1 MHGLLL
7 KELQEELDDAPVLDS
22 YITAILQKKAEDLFY
37 FNELQQYQNAGT
49 EAKAS
54 VSWSSLQHK
63 DFGDSRDS
71 LDKTRQDFY
80 LPYYKFT

>member
-1 MHGLLL
+1 M
-7 KELQEELDDAPVLDS
+7 V
-22 YITAILQKKAEDLFY
+22 FY
-37 FNELQQYQNAGT
+37 FNDELQQYQNAAK

-63 DFGDSRDS
+63 DFGDSGDS
-71 LDKTRQDFY
+71 LDKTRQDFF

>member
-1 MHGLLL
+1 M
-7 KELQEELDDAPVLDS
+7 V
-22 YITAILQKKAEDLFY
+22 FY
-37 FNELQQYQNAGT
+37 FNDELQQYQNAAK